1 MNRAEKAARELAA
14 KLTDDAQPV
23 MVTAQQFRHLLDAID
38 RLRETLKAKQ

>member
-1 MNRAEKAARELAA
+1 MNTVAKATRDLAA

-23 MVTAQQFRHLLDAID
+23 MVTAKQLRDLLDAID

>member
-1 MNRAEKAARELAA
+1 MNRAEKAARALAA

-23 MVTAQQFRHLLDAID
+23 IVTAKELRDLLDVID